1 MTKKNFWND
10 PEKGSIFLCLSDGGL
25 GAALSLLSAAVCC
38 LSALPR
44 RPPPARVAAHKYID
58 ARAISCD
65 SRSGGK
71 SAARTWRGVWN
82 EREWRRHRCT
92 SVGGGA
98 AAGLLSLPLSL
109 SLPVT
114 LLKCLPA
121 AAPHRAAARAH
132 CFQLTLKKL
141 QFLYFIGMSSF
152 LVKATSVE

>member
-1 MTKKNFWND
+1 M
-10 PEKGSIFLCLSDGGL
+10 GL
-25 GAALSLLSAAVCC
+25 GRFSDLVRSKGA
-38 LSALPR
+38 R
-44 RPPPARVAAHKYID
+44 RHRWEGAGPKYID

-82 EREWRRHRCT
+82 EREWRRHRWT
-92 SVGGGA
+92 SVVVGA
-98 AAGLLSLPLSL
+98 FLSLWLFPL

-114 LLKCLPA
+114 LLKCLPG